1 MAYKNNW
8 ATGDLIDAVAF
19 QELVNSAVYSFANLS
34 TIQSS
39 ITSAVDGQIAF
50 AQDTE
55 SYYRYDSDSTS
66 WVALLGGADITAVT
80 ITTASDSGLSGG
92 ASATS
97 GDFTATLLIDANN
110 LATATATATD
120 YLVIEDVTDGSTK
133 KALIS
138 DIVALGDIT
147 SIVTPA
153 NSGLSGGATSGDVTL
168 EVDINGSTS
177 ATPTTSDEILIS
189 DVSDSNNKKKT
200 TLNDL
205 PISSATQSALDDITA
220 GTTAIRT
227 DIAVTVADNGSGSQN
242 EYFLEG
248 AQDQVI
254 NLTTGFKYRFDQS
267 DNSNTGHPLRFST
280 TKDGTHDS
288 GSEFTDNVTTNGTAG
303 SSGAYTQ
310 IEVKADTPERLY
322 IYCTSHSGMGGDS
335 QLTAGGFSVDGG
347 TIRGDT
353 EFSDKEITKF
363 VAKDYSEDIA
373 TTSDSGTSFSS
384 NTLTLDVQDGNVF
397 EITLNDNVTT
407 WTISNLVA
415 GKATTITVI
424 LKQDGTGSRLM
435 NATQINSTT
444 FKTVGAGGLT
454 LTTDASA
461 IDIVTVVFD
470 GTNYYVFS
478 QLKMS

>member
-1 MAYKNNW
+1 MQLLEIMASTGITSPTEGQFCYLLDTGSGSGGLQYYNGSAWANTSLTADITGVTAGAGLTGGGASGDVSLAVDINSESSATP
-8 ATGDLIDAVAF
+8 ATGDEIM
-19 QELVNSAVYSFANLS
+19 
-34 TIQSS
+34 
-39 ITSAVDGQIAF
+39 IA
-50 AQDTE
+50 
-55 SYYRYDSDSTS
+55 
-66 WVALLGGADITAVT
+66 
-80 ITTASDSGLSGG
+80 
-92 ASATS
+92 
-97 GDFTATLLIDANN
+97 
-110 LATATATATD
+110 
-120 YLVIEDVTDGSTK
+120 
-133 KALIS
+133 
-138 DIVALGDIT
+138 
-147 SIVTPA
+147 
-153 NSGLSGGATSGDVTL
+153 
-168 EVDINGSTS
+168 
-177 ATPTTSDEILIS
+177 
-189 DVSDSNNKKKT
+189 DVSASNAIKKT

-205 PISSATQSALDDITA
+205 PVSNATQTALDAITA

-254 NLTTGFKYRFDQS
+254 NVVTGFKYRFDQS
-267 DNSNTGHPLRFST
+267 DASNAGHPLRFSV
-280 TKDGTHDS
+280 TKDGTHSS
-288 GSEFTDNVTTNGTAG
+288 GSAYTDNVTTNGTAG
-303 SSGAYTQ
+303 QAGAYTQ

-322 IYCTSHSGMGGDS
+322 IYCTSHAGMGGDT
-335 QLTAGGFSVDGG
+335 QLTAGGLSVDGG
-347 TIRGDT
+347 NVRGALTLDST
-353 EFSDKEITKF
+353 LTVKGDSDYQDKEITKF

>member
-1 MAYKNNW
+1 MAYKGNW
-8 ATGDLIDAVAF
+8 ATGDLIDATAF
-19 QELVNSAVYSFANLS
+19 QELVNSAIYSFADLS

-39 ITSAVDGQIAF
+39 ISSAVDGQIAY

-55 SYYRYDSDSTS
+55 KYYRYDSDSTS
-66 WVALLGGADITAVT
+66 WVLAFDTGDINSVT
-80 ITTASDSGLSGG
+80 VTTASGSGLSGG
-92 ASATS
+92 ATASS
-97 GDFTATLLIDANN
+97 GDFTATL
-110 LATATATATD
+110 
-120 YLVIEDVTDGSTK
+120 VI
-133 KALIS
+133 
-138 DIVALGDIT
+138 
-147 SIVTPA
+147 
-153 NSGLSGGATSGDVTL
+153 
-168 EVDINGSTS
+168 DINGQSSVT
-177 ATPTTSDEILIS
+177 ATVSDEMLIS
-189 DVSDSNNKKKT
+189 DVSGSNAIKKI

-205 PISSATQSALDDITA
+205 PISSATQTALDNITA

-248 AQDQVI
+248 SQDQVI
-254 NLTTGFKYRFDQS
+254 NVTTGFKYRFDQS

-280 TKDGTHDS
+280 TKDGSHSS
-288 GSEFTDNVTTNGTAG
+288 GSEFTDNVTTNGTPG
-303 SSGAYTQ
+303 SAGAYTQ

-347 TIRGDT
+347 TVRGDT
-353 EFSDKEITKF
+353 DFSDKEVTKF
-363 VAKDYSEDIA
+363 VAKDYAEDVA

-397 EITLNDNVTT
+397 DITLNDNVTT
-407 WTISNLVA
+407 WAISNLVS

>member
-1 MAYKNNW
+1 MAYKGNW
-8 ATGDLIDAVAF
+8 ATGDLIDATAF
-19 QELVNSAVYSFANLS
+19 QELVNSAIYSFADLS

-39 ITSAVDGQIAF
+39 ISSPVDGQIAY

-55 SYYRYDSDSTS
+55 IYYRYDSDSTS
-66 WVALLGGADITAVT
+66 WVLAFDTGDINSVT
-80 ITTASDSGLSGG
+80 VTTASGSGLSGG
-92 ASATS
+92 ATASS
-97 GDFTATLLIDANN
+97 GDFTATL
-110 LATATATATD
+110 
-120 YLVIEDVTDGSTK
+120 VI
-133 KALIS
+133 
-138 DIVALGDIT
+138 
-147 SIVTPA
+147 
-153 NSGLSGGATSGDVTL
+153 
-168 EVDINGSTS
+168 DINGQSSVT
-177 ATPTTSDEILIS
+177 ATVSDEMLIS
-189 DVSDSNNKKKT
+189 DVSGSNAIKKI

-205 PISSATQSALDDITA
+205 PISSATQTALDNITA

-248 AQDQVI
+248 SQDQVI
-254 NLTTGFKYRFDQS
+254 NVTTGFKYRFDQS

-280 TKDGTHDS
+280 TKDGSHNS
-288 GSEFTDNVTTNGTAG
+288 GSEFTDNVTTNGTPG
-303 SSGAYTQ
+303 SAGAYTQ

-347 TIRGDT
+347 TVRGDT
-353 EFSDKEITKF
+353 DFSDQEVTKF
-363 VAKDYSEDIA
+363 VAKDYAEDVA

-397 EITLNDNVTT
+397 DITLNDNVTT
-407 WTISNLVA
+407 WAISNLVS

>member
-1 MAYKNNW
+1 MAYKGNW
-8 ATGDLIDAVAF
+8 ATGDLIDATAF
-19 QELVNSAVYSFANLS
+19 QELVNSAIYSFADLS

-39 ITSAVDGQIAF
+39 ISSAVDGQIAY

-55 SYYRYDSDSTS
+55 KYYRYDSDSTS
-66 WVALLGGADITAVT
+66 WVLAFDTGDINSVT
-80 ITTASDSGLSGG
+80 VTTASGSGLSGG
-92 ASATS
+92 ATASS
-97 GDFTATLLIDANN
+97 GDFTATL
-110 LATATATATD
+110 
-120 YLVIEDVTDGSTK
+120 VI
-133 KALIS
+133 
-138 DIVALGDIT
+138 
-147 SIVTPA
+147 
-153 NSGLSGGATSGDVTL
+153 
-168 EVDINGSTS
+168 DINGQSSVT
-177 ATPTTSDEILIS
+177 ATVSDEMLIS
-189 DVSDSNNKKKT
+189 DVSGSNAIKKI

-205 PISSATQSALDDITA
+205 PISSATQTALDNITA

-248 AQDQVI
+248 SQDQVI
-254 NLTTGFKYRFDQS
+254 NVTTGFKYRFDQS

-280 TKDGTHDS
+280 TKDGSHSS
-288 GSEFTDNVTTNGTAG
+288 GSEFTDNVTTNGTPG
-303 SSGAYTQ
+303 SAGAYTQ

-347 TIRGDT
+347 TVRGDT
-353 EFSDKEITKF
+353 DFSDQEVTKF
-363 VAKDYSEDIA
+363 VAKDYAEDVA

-384 NTLTLDVQDGNVF
+384 NTLTLDVQDGNAF

>member
-1 MAYKNNW
+1 MAYKPNY
-8 ATGDLIDAVAF
+8 ATGDLIDVNVW
-19 QELVNSAVYSFANLS
+19 QELVNRAIYIFADATARDNG
-34 TIQSS
+34 TTG
-39 ITSAVDGQIAF
+39 ITSPTEGQF
-50 AQDTE
+50 CYLLDTG
-55 SYYRYDSDSTS
+55 SGSGGLQYYNGSAWANTS
-66 WVALLGGADITAVT
+66 LTADITGVT
-80 ITTASDSGLSGG
+80 AGAGLTGGG
-92 ASATS
+92 AS
-97 GDFTATLLIDANN
+97 
-110 LATATATATD
+110 
-120 YLVIEDVTDGSTK
+120 
-133 KALIS
+133 
-138 DIVALGDIT
+138 
-147 SIVTPA
+147 
-153 NSGLSGGATSGDVTL
+153 GDVSL
-168 EVDINGSTS
+168 AVDINSESS
-177 ATPTTSDEILIS
+177 ATPATGDEIMIA
-189 DVSDSNNKKKT
+189 DVSASNAIKKT

-205 PISSATQSALDDITA
+205 PVSNATQTALDAITA

-254 NLTTGFKYRFDQS
+254 NVVTGFKYRFDQS
-267 DNSNTGHPLRFST
+267 NATNSGHPLRFSV
-280 TKDGTHDS
+280 TKDGTHSS
-288 GSEFTDNVTTNGTAG
+288 GSEYTDNVTTNGTPGQA
-303 SSGAYTQ
+303 GAYTQ
-310 IEVKADTPERLY
+310 LEVKADTPERLY
-322 IYCTSHSGMGGDS
+322 IYCTSHAGMGGDT
-335 QLTAGGFSVDGG
+335 QLTAGGLSVDGG
-347 TIRGDT
+347 NVRGALTLDST
-353 EFSDKEITKF
+353 LTVKGDSDYQDKEITKF

>member
-1 MAYKNNW
+1 MAYKGNW
-8 ATGDLIDAVAF
+8 ATGDLIDATAF
-19 QELVNSAVYSFANLS
+19 QELVNSAIYSFADLS

-39 ITSAVDGQIAF
+39 ISSAVDGQIAY

-55 SYYRYDSDSTS
+55 KYYRYDSDSTS
-66 WVALLGGADITAVT
+66 WVLAFDTGDINSVT
-80 ITTASDSGLSGG
+80 VTTASGSGLSGG
-92 ASATS
+92 ATASS
-97 GDFTATLLIDANN
+97 GDFTATL
-110 LATATATATD
+110 
-120 YLVIEDVTDGSTK
+120 VI
-133 KALIS
+133 
-138 DIVALGDIT
+138 
-147 SIVTPA
+147 
-153 NSGLSGGATSGDVTL
+153 
-168 EVDINGSTS
+168 DINGQSSVT
-177 ATPTTSDEILIS
+177 ATVSDEMLIS
-189 DVSDSNNKKKT
+189 DVSGSNAIKKI

-205 PISSATQSALDDITA
+205 PISSATQTALDNITA

-248 AQDQVI
+248 SQDQVI
-254 NLTTGFKYRFDQS
+254 NVTTGFKYRFDQS

-280 TKDGTHDS
+280 TKDGSHNS
-288 GSEFTDNVTTNGTAG
+288 GSEFTDNVTTNGTPG
-303 SSGAYTQ
+303 SAGAYTQ

-347 TIRGDT
+347 TVRGDT
-353 EFSDKEITKF
+353 DFSDKEVTKF
-363 VAKDYSEDIA
+363 VAKDYAEDVA

-397 EITLNDNVTT
+397 DITLNDNVTT
-407 WTISNLVA
+407 WAISNLVS

>member
-1 MAYKNNW
+1 MAYKPNY
-8 ATGDLIDAVAF
+8 ATGDLIDVNVW
-19 QELVNSAVYSFANLS
+19 QELVNRAIYIFANA
-34 TIQSS
+34 TARDNGTTG
-39 ITSAVDGQIAF
+39 ITSPTEGQF
-50 AQDTE
+50 CYLLDTG
-55 SYYRYDSDSTS
+55 SGSGGLQYYNGSAWANTS
-66 WVALLGGADITAVT
+66 LTADITGVT
-80 ITTASDSGLSGG
+80 AGAGLTGGG
-92 ASATS
+92 AS
-97 GDFTATLLIDANN
+97 
-110 LATATATATD
+110 
-120 YLVIEDVTDGSTK
+120 
-133 KALIS
+133 
-138 DIVALGDIT
+138 
-147 SIVTPA
+147 
-153 NSGLSGGATSGDVTL
+153 GDVSL
-168 EVDINGSTS
+168 AVDINSESS
-177 ATPTTSDEILIS
+177 ATPATGDEIMIA
-189 DVSDSNNKKKT
+189 DVSASNAIKKT

-205 PISSATQSALDDITA
+205 PVSNATQTALDAITA

-254 NLTTGFKYRFDQS
+254 NVVTGFKYRFDQS
-267 DNSNTGHPLRFST
+267 DASNAGHPLRFSV
-280 TKDGTHDS
+280 TKDGTHSS
-288 GSEFTDNVTTNGTAG
+288 GSAYTDNVTTNGTAG
-303 SSGAYTQ
+303 QAGAYTQ

-322 IYCTSHSGMGGDS
+322 IYCTSHAGMGGDT
-335 QLTAGGFSVDGG
+335 QLTAGGLSVDGG
-347 TIRGDT
+347 NVRGALTLDST
-353 EFSDKEITKF
+353 LTVKGDSDYQDKEITKF

>member
-1 MAYKNNW
+1 MAYKPNY
-8 ATGDLIDAVAF
+8 ATGDLIDVNVW
-19 QELVNSAVYSFANLS
+19 QELVNRAIYIFADATARDNG
-34 TIQSS
+34 TTG
-39 ITSAVDGQIAF
+39 ITSPTEGQF
-50 AQDTE
+50 CYLLDTG
-55 SYYRYDSDSTS
+55 SGSGGLQYYNGSAWANTS
-66 WVALLGGADITAVT
+66 LTADITGVT
-80 ITTASDSGLSGG
+80 AGAGLTGGG
-92 ASATS
+92 AS
-97 GDFTATLLIDANN
+97 GDVS
-110 LATATATATD
+110 LA
-120 YLVIEDVTDGSTK
+120 V
-133 KALIS
+133 
-138 DIVALGDIT
+138 DIN
-147 SIVTPA
+147 SESSVTPA
-153 NSGLSGGATSGDVTL
+153 TGDEL
-168 EVDINGSTS
+168 
-177 ATPTTSDEILIS
+177 LIA
-189 DVSDSNNKKKT
+189 DVSASNAIKKT

-205 PISSATQSALDDITA
+205 PVSNATQTALDAITA

-254 NLTTGFKYRFDQS
+254 NVVTGFKYRFDQS
-267 DNSNTGHPLRFST
+267 DASNAGHPLRFSV
-280 TKDGTHDS
+280 TKDGTHSS
-288 GSEFTDNVTTNGTAG
+288 GSAYTDNVTTNGTAG
-303 SSGAYTQ
+303 QAGAYTQ

-322 IYCTSHSGMGGDS
+322 IYCTSHAGMGGDT
-335 QLTAGGFSVDGG
+335 QLTAGGLSVDGG
-347 TIRGDT
+347 NVRGALTLDST
-353 EFSDKEITKF
+353 LTVKGDSDYQDKEITKF

>member
-1 MAYKNNW
+1 MAYKGNW
-8 ATGDLIDAVAF
+8 ATGDLIDATAF
-19 QELVNSAVYSFANLS
+19 QELVNSAIYSFADLS

-39 ITSAVDGQIAF
+39 ISSAVDGQIAY

-55 SYYRYDSDSTS
+55 KYYRYDSDSTS
-66 WVALLGGADITAVT
+66 WVLAFDTGDINSVT
-80 ITTASDSGLSGG
+80 VTTASGSGLSGG
-92 ASATS
+92 ATASS
-97 GDFTATLLIDANN
+97 GDFTATL
-110 LATATATATD
+110 
-120 YLVIEDVTDGSTK
+120 VI
-133 KALIS
+133 
-138 DIVALGDIT
+138 
-147 SIVTPA
+147 
-153 NSGLSGGATSGDVTL
+153 
-168 EVDINGSTS
+168 DINGQSSVT
-177 ATPTTSDEILIS
+177 ATVSDEMLIS
-189 DVSDSNNKKKT
+189 DVSGSNAIKKI

-205 PISSATQSALDDITA
+205 PISSATQTALDNITA

-248 AQDQVI
+248 SQDQVI
-254 NLTTGFKYRFDQS
+254 NVTTGFKYRFDQS

-280 TKDGTHDS
+280 TKDGSHSS
-288 GSEFTDNVTTNGTAG
+288 GSEFTDNVTTNGTPG
-303 SSGAYTQ
+303 SAGAYTQ

-347 TIRGDT
+347 TVRGDT
-353 EFSDKEITKF
+353 DFSDQEVTKF
-363 VAKDYSEDIA
+363 VAKDYAEDVA

-397 EITLNDNVTT
+397 DITLNDNVTT
-407 WTISNLVA
+407 WAISNLVS

-470 GTNYYVFS
+470 GTNYFVFS

>member
-1 MAYKNNW
+1 MAYKPNY
-8 ATGDLIDAVAF
+8 ATGDLIDVNVW
-19 QELVNSAVYSFANLS
+19 QELVNRAIYIFANA
-34 TIQSS
+34 TARDNGTTG
-39 ITSAVDGQIAF
+39 ITSPTEGQF
-50 AQDTE
+50 CYLLDTG
-55 SYYRYDSDSTS
+55 SGSGGLQYYNGSAWANTS
-66 WVALLGGADITAVT
+66 LTADITGVSAG
-80 ITTASDSGLSGG
+80 AGLTGG
-92 ASATS
+92 
-97 GDFTATLLIDANN
+97 G
-110 LATATATATD
+110 
-120 YLVIEDVTDGSTK
+120 
-133 KALIS
+133 
-138 DIVALGDIT
+138 
-147 SIVTPA
+147 
-153 NSGLSGGATSGDVTL
+153 TSGDVSL
-168 EVDINGSTS
+168 AVDINSESSVTP
-177 ATPTTSDEILIS
+177 ATGDEIIIA
-189 DVSDSNNKKKT
+189 DVSASNAIKKT
-200 TLNDL
+200 TLND
-205 PISSATQSALDDITA
+205 PPVSNATQTALDAITA

-242 EYFLEG
+242 EYYLEG

-254 NLTTGFKYRFDQS
+254 NVVTGFKYRFDQS
-267 DNSNTGHPLRFST
+267 DASNAGHPLKLSVT
-280 TKDGTHDS
+280 QDGTHAS
-288 GSEFTDNVTTNGTAG
+288 GSEYTDNVTTNGTAG
-303 SSGAYTQ
+303 QAGAYTQ
-310 IEVKADTPERLY
+310 LEVKADTPERLY
-322 IYCTSHSGMGGDS
+322 IYCPNHSGMGGNT
-335 QLTAGGFSVDGG
+335 QLTAGGLSVDGG
-347 TIRGDT
+347 NVRGALTLDST
-353 EFSDKEITKF
+353 LTVKGDSDYQDKEITKF

-373 TTSDSGTSFSS
+373 TTSDSGTSFTS

>member
-1 MAYKNNW
+1 MAYKGNW
-8 ATGDLIDAVAF
+8 ATGDLIDATAF
-19 QELVNSAVYSFANLS
+19 QELVNSAIYSFADLS

-55 SYYRYDSDSTS
+55 KYYRYDSDSTS
-66 WVALLGGADITAVT
+66 WVLAFDTGDINSVT
-80 ITTASDSGLSGG
+80 VTTASGSGLSGG
-92 ASATS
+92 ATASS
-97 GDFTATLLIDANN
+97 GDFTATL
-110 LATATATATD
+110 
-120 YLVIEDVTDGSTK
+120 VI
-133 KALIS
+133 
-138 DIVALGDIT
+138 
-147 SIVTPA
+147 
-153 NSGLSGGATSGDVTL
+153 
-168 EVDINGSTS
+168 DINGQSSVT
-177 ATPTTSDEILIS
+177 ATVSDEMLIS
-189 DVSDSNNKKKT
+189 DVSGSNAIKKI

-205 PISSATQSALDDITA
+205 PISSATQTALDNITA

-248 AQDQVI
+248 SQDQVI
-254 NLTTGFKYRFDQS
+254 NVTTGFKYRFDQS
-267 DNSNTGHPLRFST
+267 DSSNSGHPLRFST
-280 TKDGTHDS
+280 TKDGSHSS
-288 GSEFTDNVTTNGTAG
+288 GSEFTDNVTTNGTPG
-303 SSGAYTQ
+303 SANAYTQ

-322 IYCTSHSGMGGDS
+322 IYCTSHSGMGGDT

-347 TIRGDT
+347 TVRGDT
-353 EFSDKEITKF
+353 DFSDQEVTKF
-363 VAKDYSEDIA
+363 VAKDYAEDVA

-397 EITLNDNVTT
+397 DITLNDNVTT
-407 WTISNLVA
+407 WAISNLVS

>member
-1 MAYKNNW
+1 MAYKPNY
-8 ATGDLIDAVAF
+8 ATGDLIDVNVW
-19 QELVNSAVYSFANLS
+19 QELVNRAIYIFADATARDNG
-34 TIQSS
+34 TTG
-39 ITSAVDGQIAF
+39 ITSPTEGQF
-50 AQDTE
+50 CYLLDTG
-55 SYYRYDSDSTS
+55 SGSGGLQYYNGSAWANTS
-66 WVALLGGADITAVT
+66 LTADITGVT
-80 ITTASDSGLSGG
+80 AGAGLTGGG
-92 ASATS
+92 AS
-97 GDFTATLLIDANN
+97 
-110 LATATATATD
+110 
-120 YLVIEDVTDGSTK
+120 
-133 KALIS
+133 
-138 DIVALGDIT
+138 
-147 SIVTPA
+147 
-153 NSGLSGGATSGDVTL
+153 GDVSL
-168 EVDINGSTS
+168 AVDINSESS
-177 ATPTTSDEILIS
+177 ATPATGDEIMIA
-189 DVSDSNNKKKT
+189 DVSASNAIKKT

-205 PISSATQSALDDITA
+205 PVSNATQTALDAITA

-254 NLTTGFKYRFDQS
+254 NVVTGFKYRFDQS
-267 DNSNTGHPLRFST
+267 NATNSGHPLRFSV
-280 TKDGTHDS
+280 TKDGTHSS
-288 GSEFTDNVTTNGTAG
+288 GSEYTDNVTTNGTPGQA
-303 SSGAYTQ
+303 GAYTQ
-310 IEVKADTPERLY
+310 LEVKADTPERLY
-322 IYCTSHSGMGGDS
+322 IYCTSHAGMGGDT
-335 QLTAGGFSVDGG
+335 QLTAGGLSVDGG
-347 TIRGDT
+347 NVRGALTLDST
-353 EFSDKEITKF
+353 LTVKGDSDYQDKELTKF

>member
-1 MAYKNNW
+1 MAYKGNW
-8 ATGDLIDAVAF
+8 ATGDLIDATAF
-19 QELVNSAVYSFANLS
+19 QELVNSAIYSFADLS

-39 ITSAVDGQIAF
+39 ISSAVDGQIAY

-55 SYYRYDSDSTS
+55 KYYRYDSDSTS
-66 WVALLGGADITAVT
+66 WVLAFDTGDINSVT
-80 ITTASDSGLSGG
+80 VTTASGSGLSGG
-92 ASATS
+92 ATASS
-97 GDFTATLLIDANN
+97 GDFTATL
-110 LATATATATD
+110 
-120 YLVIEDVTDGSTK
+120 VI
-133 KALIS
+133 
-138 DIVALGDIT
+138 
-147 SIVTPA
+147 
-153 NSGLSGGATSGDVTL
+153 
-168 EVDINGSTS
+168 DINGQSSVT
-177 ATPTTSDEILIS
+177 ATVSDEMLIS
-189 DVSDSNNKKKT
+189 DVSGSNAIKKI

-205 PISSATQSALDDITA
+205 PISSATQTALDNITA

-248 AQDQVI
+248 SQDQVI
-254 NLTTGFKYRFDQS
+254 NVTTGFKYRFDQS

-280 TKDGTHDS
+280 TKDGSHNS
-288 GSEFTDNVTTNGTAG
+288 GSEFTDNVTTNGTPG
-303 SSGAYTQ
+303 SAGAYTQ

-322 IYCTSHSGMGGDS
+322 IYCTSHSGMGGDT

-347 TIRGDT
+347 TVRGDT
-353 EFSDKEITKF
+353 DFSDKEVTKF
-363 VAKDYSEDIA
+363 VAKDYAEDVA

-397 EITLNDNVTT
+397 DITLNDNVTT
-407 WTISNLVA
+407 WAISNLVS

>member
-1 MAYKNNW
+1 MAYKGNW
-8 ATGDLIDAVAF
+8 ATGDLIDATAF
-19 QELVNSAVYSFANLS
+19 QELVNSAIYSFADLS

-39 ITSAVDGQIAF
+39 ISSAVDGQIAY

-55 SYYRYDSDSTS
+55 KYYRYDSDSTS
-66 WVALLGGADITAVT
+66 WVLAFDTGDINSVT
-80 ITTASDSGLSGG
+80 VTTASGSGLSGG
-92 ASATS
+92 ATASS
-97 GDFTATLLIDANN
+97 GDFTATL
-110 LATATATATD
+110 
-120 YLVIEDVTDGSTK
+120 VI
-133 KALIS
+133 
-138 DIVALGDIT
+138 
-147 SIVTPA
+147 
-153 NSGLSGGATSGDVTL
+153 
-168 EVDINGSTS
+168 DINGQSSVT
-177 ATPTTSDEILIS
+177 ATVSDEMLIS
-189 DVSDSNNKKKT
+189 DVSGSNAIKKI

-205 PISSATQSALDDITA
+205 PISSATQTALDNITA

-248 AQDQVI
+248 SQDQVI
-254 NLTTGFKYRFDQS
+254 NVTTGFKYRFDQS

-280 TKDGTHDS
+280 TKDGSHSS
-288 GSEFTDNVTTNGTAG
+288 GSEFTDNVTTNGTPG
-303 SSGAYTQ
+303 SAGAYTQ

-322 IYCTSHSGMGGDS
+322 IYCTSHSGMGGDT

-347 TIRGDT
+347 TVRGDT
-353 EFSDKEITKF
+353 DFSDQEVTKF
-363 VAKDYSEDIA
+363 VAKDYAEDVA

-397 EITLNDNVTT
+397 DITLNDNVTT
-407 WTISNLVA
+407 WAISNLVS

>member
-1 MAYKNNW
+1 MAYKGNW
-8 ATGDLIDAVAF
+8 ATGDLIDATAF
-19 QELVNSAVYSFANLS
+19 QELVNSAIYSFADLS

-39 ITSAVDGQIAF
+39 ISSPVDGQIAY

-55 SYYRYDSDSTS
+55 IYYRYDSDSTS
-66 WVALLGGADITAVT
+66 WVLAFDTGDINSVT
-80 ITTASDSGLSGG
+80 VTTASGSGLSGG
-92 ASATS
+92 ATASS
-97 GDFTATLLIDANN
+97 GDFTATL
-110 LATATATATD
+110 
-120 YLVIEDVTDGSTK
+120 VI
-133 KALIS
+133 
-138 DIVALGDIT
+138 
-147 SIVTPA
+147 
-153 NSGLSGGATSGDVTL
+153 
-168 EVDINGSTS
+168 DINGQSSVT
-177 ATPTTSDEILIS
+177 ATVSDEMLIS
-189 DVSDSNNKKKT
+189 DVSGSNAIKKI

-205 PISSATQSALDDITA
+205 PISSATQTALDNITA

-248 AQDQVI
+248 SQDQVI
-254 NLTTGFKYRFDQS
+254 NVTTGFKYRFDQS

-280 TKDGTHDS
+280 TKDGSHSS
-288 GSEFTDNVTTNGTAG
+288 GSEFTDNVTTNGTPG
-303 SSGAYTQ
+303 SAGAYTQ

-322 IYCTSHSGMGGDS
+322 IYCTSHSGMGGDT

-347 TIRGDT
+347 TVRGDT
-353 EFSDKEITKF
+353 DFSDKEVTKF
-363 VAKDYSEDIA
+363 VAKDYAEDVA

-397 EITLNDNVTT
+397 DITLNDNVTT
-407 WTISNLVA
+407 WAISNLVS

>member
-1 MAYKNNW
+1 MAYKPNY
-8 ATGDLIDAVAF
+8 ATGDLIDVNVW
-19 QELVNSAVYSFANLS
+19 QELVNRAIYIFADATARDNG
-34 TIQSS
+34 TTG
-39 ITSAVDGQIAF
+39 ITSPTEGQF
-50 AQDTE
+50 CYLLDTG
-55 SYYRYDSDSTS
+55 SGSGGLQYYNGSAWANTS
-66 WVALLGGADITAVT
+66 LTADITGVT
-80 ITTASDSGLSGG
+80 AGAGLTGGG
-92 ASATS
+92 AS
-97 GDFTATLLIDANN
+97 
-110 LATATATATD
+110 
-120 YLVIEDVTDGSTK
+120 
-133 KALIS
+133 
-138 DIVALGDIT
+138 
-147 SIVTPA
+147 
-153 NSGLSGGATSGDVTL
+153 GDVSL
-168 EVDINGSTS
+168 AVDINSESS
-177 ATPTTSDEILIS
+177 ATPATGDEIMIA
-189 DVSDSNNKKKT
+189 DVSASNAIKKT

-205 PISSATQSALDDITA
+205 PVSNATQTALDAITA

-254 NLTTGFKYRFDQS
+254 NVVTGFKYRFDQS
-267 DNSNTGHPLRFST
+267 DASNAGHPLRFSV
-280 TKDGTHDS
+280 TKDGTHSS
-288 GSEFTDNVTTNGTAG
+288 GSAYTDNVTTNGTAG
-303 SSGAYTQ
+303 QAGAYTQ

-322 IYCTSHSGMGGDS
+322 IYCTSHAGMGGDT
-335 QLTAGGFSVDGG
+335 QLTAGGLSVDGG
-347 TIRGDT
+347 NVRGAITLDST
-353 EFSDKEITKF
+353 LTVKGDSDYQDKEITKF

>member
-1 MAYKNNW
+1 MAYKPNY
-8 ATGDLIDAVAF
+8 ATGDLIDVNVW
-19 QELVNSAVYSFANLS
+19 QELVNRAIYIFADATARDNG
-34 TIQSS
+34 TTG
-39 ITSAVDGQIAF
+39 ITSPTEGQF
-50 AQDTE
+50 CYLLDTG
-55 SYYRYDSDSTS
+55 SGSGGLQYYNGSAWANTS
-66 WVALLGGADITAVT
+66 LTADITGVT
-80 ITTASDSGLSGG
+80 AGAGLTGGG
-92 ASATS
+92 AS
-97 GDFTATLLIDANN
+97 
-110 LATATATATD
+110 
-120 YLVIEDVTDGSTK
+120 
-133 KALIS
+133 
-138 DIVALGDIT
+138 
-147 SIVTPA
+147 
-153 NSGLSGGATSGDVTL
+153 GDVSL
-168 EVDINGSTS
+168 AVDINSESS
-177 ATPTTSDEILIS
+177 ATPATGDEIMIA
-189 DVSDSNNKKKT
+189 DVSASNAIKKT

-205 PISSATQSALDDITA
+205 PVSNATQTALDAITA

-254 NLTTGFKYRFDQS
+254 NVVTGFKYRFDQS
-267 DNSNTGHPLRFST
+267 DASNAGHPLRFSV
-280 TKDGTHDS
+280 TKDGTHSS
-288 GSEFTDNVTTNGTAG
+288 GSAYTDNVTTNGTAG
-303 SSGAYTQ
+303 QAGAYTQ

-322 IYCTSHSGMGGDS
+322 IYCTSHAGMGGDT
-335 QLTAGGFSVDGG
+335 QLTAGGLSVDGG
-347 TIRGDT
+347 NVRGALTLDST
-353 EFSDKEITKF
+353 LTVKGDSDYQDKEITKF

>member
-1 MAYKNNW
+1 MAYKGNW
-8 ATGDLIDAVAF
+8 ATGDLIDATAF
-19 QELVNSAVYSFANLS
+19 QELVNSAIYSFADLS

-39 ITSAVDGQIAF
+39 ISSAVDGQIAY

-55 SYYRYDSDSTS
+55 KYYRYDSDSTS
-66 WVALLGGADITAVT
+66 WVLAFDTGDINSVT
-80 ITTASDSGLSGG
+80 VTTASGSGLSGG
-92 ASATS
+92 ATASS
-97 GDFTATLLIDANN
+97 GDFTATL
-110 LATATATATD
+110 
-120 YLVIEDVTDGSTK
+120 VI
-133 KALIS
+133 
-138 DIVALGDIT
+138 
-147 SIVTPA
+147 
-153 NSGLSGGATSGDVTL
+153 
-168 EVDINGSTS
+168 DINGQSSVT
-177 ATPTTSDEILIS
+177 ATVSDEMLIS
-189 DVSDSNNKKKT
+189 DVSGSNAIKKI

-205 PISSATQSALDDITA
+205 PISSATQTALDNITA

-248 AQDQVI
+248 SQDQVI
-254 NLTTGFKYRFDQS
+254 NVTTGFKYRFDQS

-280 TKDGTHDS
+280 TKDGSHSS
-288 GSEFTDNVTTNGTAG
+288 GSEFTDNVTTNGTPG
-303 SSGAYTQ
+303 SANAYTQ

-322 IYCTSHSGMGGDS
+322 IYCTSHSGMGGDT

-347 TIRGDT
+347 TVRGDT
-353 EFSDKEITKF
+353 DFSDQEVTKF
-363 VAKDYSEDIA
+363 VAKDYAEDVA

-397 EITLNDNVTT
+397 DITLNDNVTT
-407 WTISNLVA
+407 WAISNLVS

>member
-1 MAYKNNW
+1 MAYKGNW
-8 ATGDLIDAVAF
+8 ATGDLIDATAF
-19 QELVNSAVYSFANLS
+19 QELVNSAIYSFADLS

-39 ITSAVDGQIAF
+39 ISSAVDGQIAY

-55 SYYRYDSDSTS
+55 KYYRYDSDSTS
-66 WVALLGGADITAVT
+66 WVLAFDTGDINSVT
-80 ITTASDSGLSGG
+80 VTTASGSGLSGG
-92 ASATS
+92 ATASS
-97 GDFTATLLIDANN
+97 GDFTATL
-110 LATATATATD
+110 
-120 YLVIEDVTDGSTK
+120 VI
-133 KALIS
+133 
-138 DIVALGDIT
+138 
-147 SIVTPA
+147 
-153 NSGLSGGATSGDVTL
+153 
-168 EVDINGSTS
+168 DINGQSSVT
-177 ATPTTSDEILIS
+177 ATVSDEMLIS
-189 DVSDSNNKKKT
+189 DVSGSNAIKKI

-205 PISSATQSALDDITA
+205 PISSATQTALDNITA

-248 AQDQVI
+248 SQDQVI
-254 NLTTGFKYRFDQS
+254 NVTTGFKYRFDQS
-267 DNSNTGHPLRFST
+267 DSSNSGHPLRFST
-280 TKDGTHDS
+280 TKDGSHSS
-288 GSEFTDNVTTNGTAG
+288 GSEFTDNVTTNGTPG
-303 SSGAYTQ
+303 SAGAYTQ

-347 TIRGDT
+347 TVRGDT
-353 EFSDKEITKF
+353 DFSDQEVTKF
-363 VAKDYSEDIA
+363 VAKDYAEDVA

-397 EITLNDNVTT
+397 DITLNDNVTT
-407 WTISNLVA
+407 WAISNLVS

>member
-1 MAYKNNW
+1 MAYKPNY
-8 ATGDLIDAVAF
+8 ATGDLIDVNVW
-19 QELVNSAVYSFANLS
+19 QELVNRAIYIFADATARDNG
-34 TIQSS
+34 TTG
-39 ITSAVDGQIAF
+39 ITSPTEGQF
-50 AQDTE
+50 CYLLDTG
-55 SYYRYDSDSTS
+55 SGSGGLQYYNGSAWANTS
-66 WVALLGGADITAVT
+66 LTADITGVT
-80 ITTASDSGLSGG
+80 AGAGLTGGG
-92 ASATS
+92 AS
-97 GDFTATLLIDANN
+97 
-110 LATATATATD
+110 
-120 YLVIEDVTDGSTK
+120 
-133 KALIS
+133 
-138 DIVALGDIT
+138 
-147 SIVTPA
+147 
-153 NSGLSGGATSGDVTL
+153 GDVSL
-168 EVDINGSTS
+168 AVDINSESS
-177 ATPTTSDEILIS
+177 ATPATGDEIMIA
-189 DVSDSNNKKKT
+189 DVSASNAIKKT

-205 PISSATQSALDDITA
+205 PVSNATQTALDAITA

-254 NLTTGFKYRFDQS
+254 NVVTGFKYRFDQS
-267 DNSNTGHPLRFST
+267 DASNAGHPLRFSV
-280 TKDGTHDS
+280 TKDGTHSS
-288 GSEFTDNVTTNGTAG
+288 GSAYTDNVTTNGTAG
-303 SSGAYTQ
+303 QAGAYTQ

-322 IYCTSHSGMGGDS
+322 IYCTSHAGMGGDT
-335 QLTAGGFSVDGG
+335 QLTAGGLSVDGG
-347 TIRGDT
+347 NVRGALTLDST
-353 EFSDKEITKF
+353 LTVKGDSDYQDKELTKF

>member
-1 MAYKNNW
+1 MAYKPNY
-8 ATGDLIDAVAF
+8 ATGDLIDVNVW
-19 QELVNSAVYSFANLS
+19 QELVNRAIYIFADATARDNG
-34 TIQSS
+34 TTG
-39 ITSAVDGQIAF
+39 ITSPTEGQF
-50 AQDTE
+50 CYLLDTG
-55 SYYRYDSDSTS
+55 SGSGGLQYYNGSAWANTS
-66 WVALLGGADITAVT
+66 LTADITGVT
-80 ITTASDSGLSGG
+80 AGAGLTGGG
-92 ASATS
+92 AS
-97 GDFTATLLIDANN
+97 
-110 LATATATATD
+110 
-120 YLVIEDVTDGSTK
+120 
-133 KALIS
+133 
-138 DIVALGDIT
+138 
-147 SIVTPA
+147 
-153 NSGLSGGATSGDVTL
+153 GDVSL
-168 EVDINGSTS
+168 AVDINSESS
-177 ATPTTSDEILIS
+177 ATPATGDEIMIA
-189 DVSDSNNKKKT
+189 DVSASNAIKKT

-205 PISSATQSALDDITA
+205 PVSNATQTALDAITA

-254 NLTTGFKYRFDQS
+254 NVVTGFKYRFDQS
-267 DNSNTGHPLRFST
+267 NATNSGHPLRFSV
-280 TKDGTHDS
+280 TKDGTHSS
-288 GSEFTDNVTTNGTAG
+288 GSAYTDNVTTNGTAG
-303 SSGAYTQ
+303 QAGAYTQ

-322 IYCTSHSGMGGDS
+322 IYCTSHAGMGGDT
-335 QLTAGGFSVDGG
+335 QLTAGGLSVDGG
-347 TIRGDT
+347 NVRGAITLDST
-353 EFSDKEITKF
+353 LTVKGDSDYQDKELTKF